1 MGRCGGSGGRP
12 CHSPQ
17 LVLQL
22 ERIFYPL
29 PSNQDP
35 TMPHPDAPAFSADD
49 AQDAAL
55 TADLFAALDESA
67 DDEGEPGAPDA
78 PAAEAPLP
86 GAALREP
93 YALPLALRLAV
104 EPRSY
109 QRAAVDAW
117 LRADGRGLVVLPTGA
132 GKTIVAFD
140 AIARLGVRTLV
151 VVPTIELLRQWRL
164 GIAERLSVPAEQV
177 GVIGGGGARPGPI
190 TG

>member
-1 MGRCGGSGGRP
+1 MWRCGGSRGRP
-12 CHSPQ
+12 CHSTQ

-29 PSNQDP
+29 PSDQEP
-35 TMPHPDAPAFSADD
+35 PMPHPDVPTFSADD
-49 AQDAAL
+49 AQDDAL

-78 PAAEAPLP
+78 AEAPLP
-86 GAALREP
+86 EAALREP

-132 GKTIVAFD
+132 GKTIVAFH
-140 AIARLGVRTLV
+140 AIAPLGVRTPGV
-151 VVPTIELLRQWRL
+151 GPTFELLRQC
-164 GIAERLSVPAEQV
+164 
-177 GVIGGGGARPGPI
+177 
-190 TG
+190 

>member
-1 MGRCGGSGGRP
+1 
-12 CHSPQ
+12 
-17 LVLQL
+17 
-22 ERIFYPL
+22 
-29 PSNQDP
+29 
-35 TMPHPDAPAFSADD
+35 MPHPDVPAFSADD
-49 AQDAAL
+49 AQDDVL

-78 PAAEAPLP
+78 PAPDAPAAEAALP
-86 GAALREP
+86 EAALREP

-140 AIARLGVRTLV
+140 AIARLGVRTDRKSV
-151 VVPTIELLRQWRL
+151 V
-164 GIAERLSVPAEQV
+164 
-177 GVIGGGGARPGPI
+177 
-190 TG
+190 

>member
-1 MGRCGGSGGRP
+1 MWRCGGSRGRP
-12 CHSPQ
+12 CHSTQ

-29 PSNQDP
+29 PSDQEP
-35 TMPHPDAPAFSADD
+35 TMPHPDVPAFSADD
-49 AQDAAL
+49 AQDDAL

-117 LRADGRGLVVLPTGA
+117 LRADRRRPVVVPTRA
-132 GKTIVAFD
+132 RKTIVALD
-140 AIARLGVRTLV
+140 AIARLR
-151 VVPTIELLRQWRL
+151 
-164 GIAERLSVPAEQV
+164 VPA
-177 GVIGGGGARPGPI
+177 
-190 TG
+190 TGR